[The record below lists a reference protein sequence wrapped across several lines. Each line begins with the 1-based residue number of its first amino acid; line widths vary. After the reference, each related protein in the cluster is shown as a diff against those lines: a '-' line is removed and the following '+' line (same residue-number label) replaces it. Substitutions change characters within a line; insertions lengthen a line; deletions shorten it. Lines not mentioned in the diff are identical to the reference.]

1 MNILGVYKNGN
12 YNVTILSD
20 GTKIRR
26 TEADEFIPAFP
37 ENADVKITDKC
48 RQNCSFCYEGCTKE
62 GKHAK
67 LMNPDGT
74 FAQNWMNTLQ
84 PWTELALNGNDL
96 DIPDLDMFLLK
107 MQEKHIITNI
117 TVNQNQF
124 LKHVDYL
131 KYLTDKKMIY
141 GLGISLNNVK
151 SDSLWKLI
159 KDFPN
164 AVIHTI
170 AGILT
175 ENDIQY
181 LMDNHAKVLVLGYKL
196 LGRGVDYAWD
206 FSDSINKNMKVL
218 KSLLP
223 EMVQKCK
230 VVSFDN
236 LAIEQLGVKELL
248 FKDKENEWDE
258 FYMGDDGNFTLY
270 IDAVKEQFA
279 KNSCMPKD
287 ERFPIEGRSMT
298 DMFNFIRDR
307 YEIKH

>member
-159 KDFPN
+159 KYFPN

-307 YEIKH
+307 YKIKH